1 MTDAVEPHVFSAPLS
16 VCVDV
21 RHPLAYLALQP
32 VQDLA
37 RELGIDVDWLPFPAA
52 GLKPPPAGDDRGSR
66 HRRHRARYQAEE
78 IQRYAGVQGLTIG
91 QPFRNDDTTA
101 AALAHLWLREH
112 SPESVPDFLGELFR
126 RFWDGSLDSADPR
139 AVGALLEA
147 HDTDVE
153 KFQAFVRGPG
163 PAALAALRERLVAAG
178 IFAVP
183 SLVAADEVF
192 VGRAHLPLVRRLLTE
207 PSPGL

>member
-1 MTDAVEPHVFSAPLS
+1 MTDAAEPYVFGAPLS

-21 RHPLAYLALQP
+21 RHPLAYLTLQP
-32 VQDLA
+32 VQHLA

-52 GLKPPPAGDDRGSR
+52 GLKPPRAGDDRGSR

-78 IQRYAGVQGLTIG
+78 IQRYAGVQGLTIRE
-91 QPFRNDDTTA
+91 PFRDEDTTP

-112 SPESVPDFLGELFR
+112 SPALVPDFLVELYH
-126 RFWDGSLDSADPR
+126 RFWDGSLDGADPR
-139 AVGALLEA
+139 AVAALLEA
-147 HDTDVE
+147 QDADMNN
-153 KFQAFVRGPG
+153 FAAFVRGPG

-207 PSPGL
+207 PSRSM

>member
-1 MTDAVEPHVFSAPLS
+1 MTDAAEPYVFSAPLS

-21 RHPLAYLALQP
+21 GHPLAYLALQP
-32 VQDLA
+32 VQHLA

-52 GLKPPPAGDDRGSR
+52 GLKPPPTGDDRGSR

-78 IQRYAGVQGLTIG
+78 IQRYAGVQGLTIRK
-91 QPFRNDDTTA
+91 PFRDEDTTP

-112 SPESVPDFLGELFR
+112 SPESVPEFLEELFR
-126 RFWDGSLDSADPR
+126 CFWDGSLDSADPR
-139 AVGALLEA
+139 AVGALLAAREMDAEA
-147 HDTDVE
+147 FEV
-153 KFQAFVRGPG
+153 FFSGPG

-207 PSPGL
+207 PSPSM